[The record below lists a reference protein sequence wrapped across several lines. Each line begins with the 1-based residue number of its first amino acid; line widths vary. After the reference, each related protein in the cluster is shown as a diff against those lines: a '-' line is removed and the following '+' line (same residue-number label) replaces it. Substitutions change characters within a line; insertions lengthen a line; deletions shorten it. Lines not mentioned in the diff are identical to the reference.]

1 MRLILLIKLSLSLN
15 LRGIFWGAAY
25 VKLDLKGPGHKH
37 RVVFSGDLGATYATL
52 LASLKSP
59 YRADTLVIES
69 IYCDKNHQGRQDR
82 S

>member
-52 LASLKSP
+52 LASPIKP
-59 YRADTLVIES
+59 A
-69 IYCDKNHQGRQDR
+69 R
-82 S
+82 SRYFSH